1 MLQRSSNDNL
11 ITEKFIYMNTIV
23 TSTPARTEKKCMFA
37 VRLVKKFIPL
47 FCCRQFGFIAAVF
60 GFVILFPST
69 PKAIDIS
76 AKQAI
81 LVDFDTGAELY
92 KKNADELMSPAS
104 MTKLMTVYLIFERLK
119 DGRLLLD
126 DELDVSRKAW
136 KKGGSKMFVEVGKQV
151 RVEDLIRG
159 IVVQSGNDAT
169 IVIAE
174 GLSGS
179 EEAFAQEMT
188 IKARELGMSNTQF
201 RNASGWPDPEH
212 RTTARDLAILTEATI
227 REFPD
232 FYRYYAE
239 GTFSYSGI
247 KQSNRNPLLGR
258 YKGADGLKTGYTE
271 NAGYGLTSSATKNGR
286 RLILVLNGMPSEKAR
301 KIESHRLL
309 DWGFREFEN
318 YKLIE
323 TNEEITSVGVWLGTD
338 THVPLLANTDVLLT
352 MKRRLRKTLKVT
364 ISHDEPL
371 PAPIKKGN
379 THGEM
384 TISIAEREPIKMP
397 LIAGKDIER
406 LGPGGR
412 IPAALSYLLWGAS
425 K

>member
-1 MLQRSSNDNL
+1 MFSLRPLKNPMQSSKSRQLAL
-11 ITEKFIYMNTIV
+11 I
-23 TSTPARTEKKCMFA
+23 FA
-37 VRLVKKFIPL
+37 VFALLTVLP
-47 FCCRQFGFIAAVF
+47 G
-60 GFVILFPST
+60 T
-69 PKAIDIS
+69 PKAIEIS

-81 LVDFDTGAELY
+81 LIDFETGTELF

-119 DGRLLLD
+119 DGRLSLD
-126 DELDVSRKAW
+126 DELHVSRKAW

-188 IKARELGMSNTQF
+188 MKARQLGMSNSQF

-227 REFPD
+227 RDFPD
-232 FYRYYAE
+232 YYQYYAE

-271 NAGYGLTSSATKNGR
+271 NAGYGLTSSASKDGR
-286 RLILVLNGMPSEKAR
+286 RLILVLNGMPSEKVR
-301 KIESHRLL
+301 KIESQRLL
-309 DWGFREFEN
+309 DWGFREFKN
-318 YKLIE
+318 YKLIK
-323 TNEEITSVGVWLGTD
+323 TNEEFASVSVWLGTD
-338 THVPLLANTDVLLT
+338 SHVPLLAKTDLLLT
-352 MKRRLRKTLKVT
+352 VARRLRKTLRVT
-364 ISHDEPL
+364 ISHDEPIS
-371 PAPIKKGN
+371 APIKKG
-379 THGEM
+379 TELGEM
-384 TISIAEREPIKMP
+384 TISIAERKPIKIP

-406 LGPGGR
+406 LGPSGR
-412 IPAALSYLLWGAS
+412 IPAALNYLLWGAS